1 MGVHHEI
8 QIICLRVSYVLINS
22 DGLHTCD
29 KRSQLQSCQ
38 ALPSVSRVNFQPQT
52 GDFLNTRYY

>member
-1 MGVHHEI
+1 MF
-8 QIICLRVSYVLINS
+8 CVLSNG

-29 KRSQLQSCQ
+29 KRSQLKSCQ
-38 ALPSVSRVNFQPQT
+38 ALPSVSRVNFQPKT